1 MSLYPLKA
9 KTWQQLVQAF
19 VKYPAFH
26 GTLLRHFR
34 MDHLFLVV
42 GQQDIFVLSSGSH
55 PSAFAIMTKSNK
67 TAYRCEPKSQNPQLE
82 SLSEMRTHL
91 IFLFSSLRQ

>member
-1 MSLYPLKA
+1 MVTKTRYRMSLYPLRA
-9 KTWQQLVQAF
+9 KTWQQLVHAF

-55 PSAFAIMTKSNK
+55 PRIRDEKEQT
-67 TAYRCEPKSQNPQLE
+67 
-82 SLSEMRTHL
+82 
-91 IFLFSSLRQ
+91 